1 MAQRKPPGIVAEICN
16 ADAARSRF
24 ACLTIALHLKR
35 QYKLLRRSDAIFA
48 RGEFRVRAVEQSLDL
63 NVEKSF
69 ECDVRPC
76 AFVFA
81 SCLVDKCAS
90 TDARAERSDV
100 ATQHECSLR
109 QRHAAERAPPPQI
122 NALACRLRHESL
134 PFPRALR

>member
-90 TDARAERSDV
+90 TDAQSEVTSPRNTNAVCGSVPQPNAR
-100 ATQHECSLR
+100 L
-109 QRHAAERAPPPQI
+109 PP
-122 NALACRLRHESL
+122 R
-134 PFPRALR
+134 